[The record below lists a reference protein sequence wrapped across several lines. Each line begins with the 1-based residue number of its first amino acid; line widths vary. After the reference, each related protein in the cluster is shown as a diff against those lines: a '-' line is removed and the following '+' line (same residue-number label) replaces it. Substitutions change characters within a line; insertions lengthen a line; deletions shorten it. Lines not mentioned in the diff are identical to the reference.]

1 MINMYFAISF
11 SYRITEK
18 HANYLYQGHIFYEV
32 YCFIANILGKEYCS
46 NVTLLSN
53 YARDILFVQVY

>member
-1 MINMYFAISF
+1 MYFAISF

-32 YCFIANILGKEYCS
+32 YCFIANILGKEHYIDVS
-46 NVTLLSN
+46 LWAN
-53 YARDILFVQVY
+53 YTWDILFMQAH